1 MLKCEKAG
9 PGYFGNL
16 VIYARIHE
24 QMHAAKTFNIH
35 IHLYTQIDWEKY
47 TCNGLMD
54 SALMW

>member
-1 MLKCEKAG
+1 MLKCEKAW

-35 IHLYTQIDWEKY
+35 IHLYTQID
-47 TCNGLMD
+47 
-54 SALMW
+54 